1 MTKFTPLY
9 EFTVQEKAEKIN
21 KVKKE
26 IDGKT
31 VTVEETETV
40 ESPVKVFFKKPN
52 RRDEEDA
59 DLFFAK
65 RMNEYVN
72 KHGLM
77 TKAMLYNK
85 YKDSGGLVSEET
97 VKDLVKVYS
106 RIGEVSNEIALLEAT
121 AKKPTPKQKVKLDGL
136 KEEYASLQ
144 KQVIDLQQYQN
155 SLLSQTAD
163 SKAENDL
170 YYWYLFN
177 CTFMQREEEDPVK
190 FIWGDDFESQKDFF
204 FSLEEEPTDLYN
216 QMKKKVDL
224 MAAIWLYNK
233 GIAPEKFKEIMDKN
247 GD

>member
-1 MTKFTPLY
+1 MIKFTPLY

-26 IDGKT
+26 IDGKN

-97 VKDLVKVYS
+97 VKDLVKVYA
-106 RIGEVSNEIALLEAT
+106 RIGEVANEIALLEA
-121 AKKPTPKQKVKLDGL
+121 AKKNSPKQKIKLDSL
-136 KEEYASLQ
+136 KEEYTSLQ

-155 SLLSQTAD
+155 SLLAQTAD

-177 CTFMQREEEDPVK
+177 FTYTQKEEEDPVK
-190 FIWGDDFESQKDFF
+190 LVQGSEFEVQKDYFF
-204 FSLEEEPTDLYN
+204 NLEEEPTDLYN

-233 GIAPEKFKEIMDKN
+233 GLAPEKFKELMDK
-247 GD
+247 GGE